1 MQSRHRIFTSSG
13 APLVLTLP
21 APPWPWASAN
31 MISVPITPSAQECY
45 VGLPWWFSSKD
56 EEIQHISLVST
67 SRLEGDRGD
76 EQDLLPAWVKIR
88 PEWFQEAFFFS
99 KDTLYGFERR
109 LPEEVSSNV
118 RPKGWVML
126 AGKEWKWKEGRE
138 TTPCLR
144 KTGGHL
150 IYSVRSLL

>member
-1 MQSRHRIFTSSG
+1 MQSRHRIFTSLG
-13 APLVLTLP
+13 ASLVLTPP

-88 PEWFQEAFFFS
+88 PEWFQEAFFFFQRIPFMGLREDFQKRCHLMWDPKAES
-99 KDTLYGFERR
+99 C
-109 LPEEVSSNV
+109 LPEKSEN
-118 RPKGWVML
+118 
-126 AGKEWKWKEGRE
+126 GKREERLLHAWGRQGD
-138 TTPCLR
+138 T
-144 KTGGHL
+144 
-150 IYSVRSLL
+150 